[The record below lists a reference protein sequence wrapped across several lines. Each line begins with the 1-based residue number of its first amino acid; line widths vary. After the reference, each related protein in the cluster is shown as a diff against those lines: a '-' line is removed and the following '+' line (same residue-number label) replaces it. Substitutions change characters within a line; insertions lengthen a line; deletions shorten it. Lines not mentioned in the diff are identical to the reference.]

1 MRDQISNTS
10 RYLLAVENPRTSDE
24 LFDVM
29 LDLAAHI
36 GAERWVYIH
45 APPFGTDSN
54 VYPLGIAY
62 DNFDRDFAER
72 YAGSHPWGRAA
83 SIRTAMRTGEPF
95 RVESGMDFIE
105 EFSERSM

>member
-36 GAERWVYIH
+36 GAERWVYIY
-45 APPFGTDSN
+45 APPFGTDSS
-54 VYPLGIAY
+54 VDPVAREY
-62 DNFDRDFAER
+62 R
-72 YAGSHPWGRAA
+72 
-83 SIRTAMRTGEPF
+83 
-95 RVESGMDFIE
+95 
-105 EFSERSM
+105 